1 MMARCADS
9 QEAIGRN
16 PGVTSARQPRSM
28 TELSAP
34 VDSGPDDLAAK
45 LANEVADEY
54 RRREVSGR
62 HAFWAAT
69 RPGGWIAR
77 TVLDAGDTDGHGLP
91 DADGGVVVHL
101 PPQLAARWDHADL
114 LRD

>member
-1 MMARCADS
+1 MRHIGASTWLHDA
-9 QEAIGRN
+9 AIG
-16 PGVTSARQPRSM
+16 PRPSNRAGDLM
-28 TELSAP
+28 TELKAP
-34 VDSGPDDLAAK
+34 MESGQYDLAGE
-45 LANEVADEY
+45 LAMEVAAEY

-77 TVLDAGDTDGHGLP
+77 TVLDAGDADGHGLP
-91 DADGGVVVHL
+91 EPDGGVVVHL
-101 PPQLAARWDHADL
+101 PPKLAALWDHGDV